1 MNDPGSAAN
10 APAPHDDVLNDIF
23 GMFRDRGDSLY
34 VGEPITQTEHALQ
47 AARLAETEGADSAL
61 IVAAQLHDVG
71 HLLSK
76 RPEDC
81 ANSGIDDR
89 HEHLGAKWL
98 RASWR
103 EVAERAL
110 RPGRRRADSAAR
122 AGQTIL
128 VRRQSGLS
136 ARLVER
142 VNSEFET
149 ARRPIHGGRSTGV
162 RGVAARTTGAPA
174 AGMGRRG

>member
-10 APAPHDDVLNDIF
+10 VPAPHDDVLNDIF

-47 AARLAETEGADSAL
+47 AASLAETEGAGSAL
-61 IVAAQLHDVG
+61 IVAALLHNVG

-81 ANSGIDDR
+81 ADSGIDDR

-98 RASWR
+98 SAHFGPDVVEPIRLHVPAKRYLCAVSPDYLHDLSSASICRA
-103 EVAERAL
+103 
-110 RPGRRRADSAAR
+110 
-122 AGQTIL
+122 
-128 VRRQSGLS
+128 RQ
-136 ARLVER
+136 
-142 VNSEFET
+142 F
-149 ARRPIHGGRSTGV
+149 
-162 RGVAARTTGAPA
+162 
-174 AGMGRRG
+174 